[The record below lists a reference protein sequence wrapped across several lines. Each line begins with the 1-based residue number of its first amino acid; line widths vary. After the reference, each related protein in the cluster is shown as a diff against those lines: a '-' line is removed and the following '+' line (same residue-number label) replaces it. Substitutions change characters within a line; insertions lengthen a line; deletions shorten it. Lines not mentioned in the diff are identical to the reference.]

1 MLQANGNWYQ
11 TERDVNSAK
20 FNQEKRK
27 EKVMKRNMKITLAV
41 LICCNCFIW
50 GIAQA
55 AEKYPVRPIEFIV
68 PMEAGSDGDTIS
80 RPAMAK
86 VSQILGQPI
95 MFVNKP
101 GGGSSIGYRET
112 LRAKPDGYTMGWGSA
127 TLISNKLQGISNFD
141 YRDFIPLGPFAT
153 YFPVVVAS
161 TNSKHTFKTIQEV
174 ISFAKANP
182 NEITMA
188 VAGIGQNWWV
198 AAMDF
203 VRGTG
208 VQINMIPQPG
218 TGAMC
223 MAQVAGGHTDLTIVA
238 LGAAKG
244 MVDSGQVRLL
254 VSLGEKRAAAP
265 YDKIST
271 MRELGY
277 DVAYESL
284 NFAMAPPK
292 VPKEIVDIWV
302 KALKTAVSEPAYV
315 KFCTERNARWEY
327 MTPEQITT
335 AFDKRREVV
344 REIMAKSGILKEAK

>member
-1 MLQANGNWYQ
+1 M
-11 TERDVNSAK
+11 
-20 FNQEKRK
+20 
-27 EKVMKRNMKITLAV
+27 MKRLLMVV
-41 LICCNCFIW
+41 L
-50 GIAQA
+50 GIALCTGWVAGGISQA
-55 AEKYPVRPIEFIV
+55 ADKYPVKPIEFIV
-68 PMEAGSDGDTIS
+68 PMEAGSDGDLLS
-80 RPAMAK
+80 RPAIAR

-127 TLISNKLQGISNFD
+127 TLVSNKLQGISNFD

-161 TNSKHTFKTIQEV
+161 TNSKHQFKTIQEV
-174 ISFAKANP
+174 LTFAKANP
-182 NEITMA
+182 NEISMA

-198 AAMDF
+198 AAMNF
-203 VRGTG
+203 ARGTG

-238 LGAAKG
+238 LGASKS
-244 MVDSGQVRLL
+244 MVDAGKVRLL
-254 VSLGEKRAAAP
+254 ASLGEKRAAPP
-265 YDKIST
+265 YDNIPT
-271 MRELGY
+271 MNELGY

-292 VPKEIVDIWV
+292 VPQDIVDIWV
-302 KALKTAVSEPAYV
+302 KALKTAVSEPSYI

-327 MTPEQITT
+327 MTPEQIT
-335 AFDKRREVV
+335 AQFDKRKVIV
-344 REIMAKSGILKEAK
+344 REILSKAGLLKEAK

>member
-1 MLQANGNWYQ
+1 
-11 TERDVNSAK
+11 
-20 FNQEKRK
+20 
-27 EKVMKRNMKITLAV
+27 MKRSFLVV
-41 LICCNCFIW
+41 LMVLVCN
-50 GIAQA
+50 GVVTGGVSRA
-55 AEKYPVRPIEFIV
+55 ADKYPVKPIEFIV

-80 RPAMAK
+80 RPAISR

-95 MFVNKP
+95 IIVNKP

-127 TLISNKLQGISNFD
+127 TLVSNKLQGISNFD
-141 YRDFIPLGPFAT
+141 YRDFMPLGPFAT

-174 ISFAKANP
+174 LAYAKANP
-182 NEITMA
+182 NEISMA
-188 VAGIGQNWWV
+188 VAGVGQNWWV

-203 VRGTG
+203 ARGTG

-238 LGAAKG
+238 LGAAKS
-244 MVDSGQVRLL
+244 MVDGGQVRILA
-254 VSLGEKRAAAP
+254 SLGEKRAAPP
-265 YDKIST
+265 YEKIPT

-277 DVAYESL
+277 DVGYESL
-284 NFAMAPPK
+284 NYAMAPPK
-292 VPKEIVDIWV
+292 VPQDIVDIWV
-302 KALKTAVSEPAYV
+302 KALKTAVTDPAYV

-327 MTPEQITT
+327 MTPEQITA
-335 AFDKRREVV
+335 AFDKRKVVV
-344 REIMAKSGILKEAK
+344 REILSKAGLLKEAQ

>member
-1 MLQANGNWYQ
+1 M
-11 TERDVNSAK
+11 
-20 FNQEKRK
+20 RK
-27 EKVMKRNMKITLAV
+27 A
-41 LICCNCFIW
+41 CFVIVSILFCF
-50 GIAQA
+50 GVFHSGVSQS
-55 AEKYPVRPIEFIV
+55 AEKYPVKPIEFIV

-95 MFVNKP
+95 MFINKP

-153 YFPVVVAS
+153 YFPVVVAA
-161 TNSKHTFKTIQEV
+161 TNTKRPFKTIQEV
-174 ISFAKANP
+174 LTFAKANP
-182 NEITMA
+182 NEISMA

-238 LGAAKG
+238 LGAAKS
-244 MVDSGQVRLL
+244 MVDSGQVRMLAN
-254 VSLGEKRAAAP
+254 LGEKRAVAP
-265 YDKIST
+265 YDQIPT

-277 DVAYESL
+277 NVGYESL

-292 VPKEIVDIWV
+292 VPKDIVDVWV

-315 KFCTERNARWEY
+315 KFCAERNARWEY
-327 MTPEQITT
+327 MTPEQITA
-335 AFDKRREVV
+335 AFDKRKEVV
-344 REIMAKSGILKEAK
+344 REIMAKAGILKEPN

>member
-1 MLQANGNWYQ
+1 
-11 TERDVNSAK
+11 
-20 FNQEKRK
+20 
-27 EKVMKRNMKITLAV
+27 MKRLFMVV
-41 LICCNCFIW
+41 LMVLFFSGW
-50 GIAQA
+50 VLGVVSHA
-55 AEKYPVRPIEFIV
+55 ANKYPVKPIEFII
-68 PMEAGSDGDTIS
+68 PMEAGSDGDTLS
-80 RPAMAK
+80 RPAIAK

-95 MFVNKP
+95 IIINKP
-101 GGGSSIGYRET
+101 GAGSSIGYRQT
-112 LRAKPDGYTMGWGSA
+112 LQAKPDGYTMGWGSA
-127 TLISNKLQGISNFD
+127 TLISNKLQGITNFD

-161 TNSKHTFKTIQEV
+161 TNSKHTFKTIQEA
-174 ISFAKANP
+174 IAFAKAHP
-182 NEITMA
+182 TEVSMA

-238 LGAAKG
+238 LGAAKP

-254 VSLGEKRAAAP
+254 VSLGEKRAAPP
-265 YDKIST
+265 YENVAT

-277 DVAYESL
+277 DVGYESL
-284 NFAMAPPK
+284 NYAIAPPK
-292 VPKEIVDIWV
+292 VPKDIVDIWV

-327 MTPEQITT
+327 MTPEQITA
-335 AFDKRREVV
+335 AFDKRKVVV
-344 REIMAKSGILKEAK
+344 REIMSKAGLLKEAQ

>member
-1 MLQANGNWYQ
+1 M
-11 TERDVNSAK
+11 
-20 FNQEKRK
+20 RK
-27 EKVMKRNMKITLAV
+27 A
-41 LICCNCFIW
+41 CFVIVSILFCF
-50 GIAQA
+50 GVFHSGVSQA
-55 AEKYPVRPIEFIV
+55 AEKYPVKPIEFIV

-141 YRDFIPLGPFAT
+141 YHDFIPLGPFAT

-161 TNSKHTFKTIQEV
+161 TKSKHTFKTIQEV
-174 ISFAKANP
+174 LSFAKANP
-182 NEITMA
+182 NEVSMA
-188 VAGIGQNWWV
+188 TAGIGQNWWV

-238 LGAAKG
+238 LGAAKSMVESG
-244 MVDSGQVRLL
+244 MVRLL

-265 YDKIST
+265 FNQTPT

-277 DVAYESL
+277 DVGYESL

-292 VPKEIVDIWV
+292 VPKDIVDLWV
-302 KALKTAVSEPAYV
+302 KALKTAVSDPAYV

-327 MTPEQITT
+327 MTPEQITA
-335 AFDKRREVV
+335 AFDKRKVVV
-344 REIMAKSGILKEAK
+344 REIMAKSGILKEAN

>member
-1 MLQANGNWYQ
+1 M
-11 TERDVNSAK
+11 R
-20 FNQEKRK
+20 
-27 EKVMKRNMKITLAV
+27 RNMGIALSI
-41 LICCNCFIW
+41 LICSTCFLL

-55 AEKYPVRPIEFIV
+55 AEKYPVKPIEFIV

-80 RPAMAK
+80 RPAMAR

-95 MFVNKP
+95 MFINKP

-127 TLISNKLQGISNFD
+127 TLVSNKLQGISNFD

-161 TNSKHTFKTIQEV
+161 NNSKHNFKTIQEV
-174 ISFAKANP
+174 LTFAKANP
-182 NEITMA
+182 NEISMA
-188 VAGIGQNWWV
+188 VAGVGQNWWV

-238 LGAAKG
+238 LGAAKS
-244 MVDSGQVRLL
+244 MVDSGQVRMLAN
-254 VSLGEKRAAAP
+254 LGEKRAGAP
-265 YDKIST
+265 YEQIPT

-277 DVAYESL
+277 NVGYESL

-292 VPKEIVDIWV
+292 VPKEIVDVWV
-302 KALKTAVSEPAYV
+302 KALKTAVSEPSYV
-315 KFCTERNARWEY
+315 KFCGERNARWEY
-327 MTPEQITT
+327 MTPEQITA
-335 AFDKRREVV
+335 AFDKRKEVM
-344 REIMAKSGILKEAK
+344 REIMAKAGILKEAN